1 LENQEHDFEIIN
13 LSGILNVLW
22 RRRIMIL
29 ALTLVGFIAGIGY
42 GVVTNPLYRATA
54 QIRPGITGFLPN
66 GGPFRANM
74 IKDVVRWYNTG
85 LYGPELKK
93 VMGLPEDVYRP
104 DITAN
109 FIPKAIGIQGGDI
122 ITLTTLS
129 ETPEGAE
136 NILNSS
142 IQAFINFSLA
152 DTVGNTLLLS
162 KSGLE
167 VKINQEENKK
177 LGLKLRAQEY
187 QLEIAAAEQEILETE
202 IEEDRFAL
210 KEQRNVALS
219 ELNKS
224 GIDVLSQDIS
234 AVNKLIGEMD
244 ELKTG
249 TGDSEL
255 LGSVLTSSL
264 EAQSGVKNS
273 TLLADTLRFH
283 SKLADINAED
293 LPLRKKLVL
302 EKKQKDAQ
310 RTIDMLKLKLEME
323 LDNEE
328 KEIEQSIKS
337 YKNQMMMLSP
347 LERVGP
353 ISTSPKPVRPRKARA
368 TALLTLAALFS
379 SVVLAFVLE
388 YYDDHKD
395 EILASK

>member
-22 RRRIMIL
+22 RWRRMIL
-29 ALTLVGFIAGIGY
+29 SLTLLGFIAGIGY
-42 GVVTNPLYRATA
+42 GIVTEPLYRATA
-54 QIRPGITGFLPN
+54 QIRPGISGFTPN

-93 VMGLPEDVYRP
+93 IMGLPEDEYRP
-104 DITAN
+104 DITAD
-109 FIPKAIGIQGGDI
+109 FIPRAIGVQGGDV

-129 ETPEGAE
+129 ETPEAAE

-142 IQAFINFSLA
+142 IDAFINFTLA
-152 DTVGNTLLLS
+152 DTVGNSLLLS
-162 KSGLE
+162 LSGLE

-177 LGLKLRAQEY
+177 LGLDLRANEY
-187 QLEIAAAEQEILETE
+187 KLEIAAAEQEILETK

-210 KEQRNVALS
+210 KVKRNAALN

-224 GIDVLSQDIS
+224 GIDVLSMDIS

-244 ELKTG
+244 GLKSG
-249 TGDSEL
+249 TGDGEL

-264 EAQSGVKNS
+264 EAQSGVKTS
-273 TLLADTLRFH
+273 SLLADTLRYH

-293 LPLRKKLVL
+293 LTLRKKLEL
-302 EKKQKDAQ
+302 EKKQKEAQ
-310 RTIDMLKLKLEME
+310 RTIDMLNLKLDME
-323 LDNEE
+323 LENEE
-328 KEIEQSIKS
+328 AAIEQTIKS
-337 YKNQMMMLSP
+337 YKNQMKMLSP

-353 ISTSPKPVRPRKARA
+353 ISTTPKPVRPRKARA
-368 TALLTLAALFS
+368 ATLLTLAALFS

-388 YYDDHKD
+388 YFNKHKD
-395 EILASK
+395 EIFATK